1 MNVGPSRLN
10 LPHHFGLASLSATP
24 HIPEDLLI
32 IWGGHLVISLVP
44 DERRFRKQTD
54 VNLASGSSCCSPAGQ
69 HGIDFE
75 VSGLS
80 SGTMVLNAHFSRL
93 SEILIMATHAEHLA
107 YHGINKQLSR
117 QSSPKGSPVRCV
129 TIHIP
134 VQEKDVFV
142 FMCLFVTL
150 FVKKLL
156 NCLSRDSCKVGHVW
170 QRKDRAVVPL
180 SLSEPACSS

>member
-1 MNVGPSRLN
+1 MNKWMQPFKSWYESKSKLGSTRYLSIFSTTFIILYTWTIPTVNFGSSRLN

-32 IWGGHLVISLVP
+32 AWGGHLVISPAP

-80 SGTMVLNAHFSRL
+80 SGTRVLNAHFSRL
-93 SEILIMATHAEHLA
+93 SEILIKATHAEH
-107 YHGINKQLSR
+107 GIPRYK
-117 QSSPKGSPVRCV
+117 
-129 TIHIP
+129 
-134 VQEKDVFV
+134 
-142 FMCLFVTL
+142 
-150 FVKKLL
+150 
-156 NCLSRDSCKVGHVW
+156 
-170 QRKDRAVVPL
+170 
-180 SLSEPACSS
+180 